1 MPAIAAIAISDG
13 KASPATHTFSP
24 TTTNGQKGSL
34 DNRSGPFPAAFENL
48 AVEVVKPASPT
59 GAYRL
64 TATMKL
70 PVTATDVGGVERVA
84 RFAKTDVTMHF
95 SQESTEAERKDA
107 CALLSNLFAN
117 ATMKEVVAKLEP
129 LY

>member
-1 MPAIAAIAISDG
+1 MPQITAIAIADG
-13 KASPATHTFSP
+13 KATPATHTFSP
-24 TTTNGQKGSL
+24 TTSNGQKGTL

-48 AVEVVKPASPT
+48 TVEVIKPASPT

-70 PVTATDVGGVERVA
+70 PVTALDTAGVERVV
-84 RFAKTDVTMHF
+84 RFIKTDVTMHF
-95 SQESTEAERKDA
+95 SQESTAPERKDA

-117 ATMKEVVAKLEP
+117 ATMKGVVEDLEP